1 MDMAISNVNL
11 AGPRVPAIPLP
22 AANNPPQKEPSEK
35 APEES
40 RHLNSEAAKQ
50 LLEDIQSQLQSMNIS
65 LSFSTYGKNGGN
77 IAVTVTEKDTGKV
90 IREIP
95 AKEIQNL
102 YTKLGELIGI
112 IFNHAA

>member
-11 AGPRVPAIPLP
+11 AGPTVPEIPLP
-22 AANNPPQKEPSEK
+22 AGNIRPNKESSEK

-40 RHLNSEAAKQ
+40 KPLNAETAKQ
-50 LLEDIQSQLQSMNIS
+50 LFEDIQSHLQSMNIS
-65 LSFSTYGKNGGN
+65 LSFSTYGKNGGD

-95 AKEIQNL
+95 SKELQNL
-102 YTKLGELIGI
+102 YTKLGELVGI

>member
-1 MDMAISNVNL
+1 M
-11 AGPRVPAIPLP
+11 P

-112 IFNHAA
+112 IFNHTA